1 MLSNYWLLPLGS
13 LLRLIFI
20 FSIRHY
26 LVKVLFGLS
35 AEPAKEN
42 LDVVIMK
49 SEKRER
55 CRLAFFFGVV
65 FDRFDG
71 MAFDLKVIF
80 FGSLKAKL
88 FSV

>member
-1 MLSNYWLLPLGS
+1 
-13 LLRLIFI
+13 
-20 FSIRHY
+20 
-26 LVKVLFGLS
+26 
-35 AEPAKEN
+35 
-42 LDVVIMK
+42 MK
-49 SEKRER
+49 AEKRER